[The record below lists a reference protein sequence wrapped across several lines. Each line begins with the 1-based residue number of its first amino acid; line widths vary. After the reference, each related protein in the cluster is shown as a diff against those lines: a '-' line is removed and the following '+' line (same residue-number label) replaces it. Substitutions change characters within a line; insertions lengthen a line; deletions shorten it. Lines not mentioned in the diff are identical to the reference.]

1 MTARKFT
8 KCTQREAEAL
18 PDGRHNFGDNIYLCV
33 KGNRKNWQL
42 IYQINHKRRYFALG
56 SFAKIPV
63 RDVKRCA
70 IPFLAM
76 IAEGIDPAEV
86 RTKENGNRQNKGRGT
101 YTFEEKLRDAIAV
114 VKSAKRWRNPKSE
127 MQWWNTLTQYA
138 VPVLGNK
145 IIDDITKQDI
155 LSILT
160 PIWDTKTET
169 AKRLRNR
176 LEIVFA
182 YFINEGLYTHP
193 NPAAWKGN
201 LDFYLPSPSKVAVV
215 EHHKSMPHA
224 ELKEKIK
231 RLLPPEN
238 VTRALIL
245 FTILTASRI
254 GESTPARWEEFDFE
268 NRVWSVPPE
277 RRKDGKKEPHRVPLT
292 EQMIEVVTYMT
303 GGKPLTEGY
312 VFPSFTSEK
321 HISKETPRPYLQE
334 ILETEATMHGMRSTF
349 RDWCAEELVPDIV
362 AEKCLM
368 HATGNR
374 VSAAYQRSDLLDA
387 RREVMERW
395 NDYLLPRALQEAA
408 SEPAENA

>member
-1 MTARKFT
+1 MAVRKFT
-8 KCTQREAEAL
+8 QKEAEAL
-18 PDGRHNFGDNIYLCV
+18 PDGRHNFGDNIYLCI

-42 IYQINHKRRYFALG
+42 IYQINHKRRYLAIG
-56 SFAKIPV
+56 SFSKIAV

-70 IPFLAM
+70 MPYLAM
-76 IAEGIDPAEV
+76 LAKGQDPAET
-86 RTKENGNRQNKGRGT
+86 RAETYRKKLNG
-101 YTFEEKLRDAIAV
+101 TFEQKLRDAIMV
-114 VKSAKRWRNPKSE
+114 VKTAKRWRNPKSE
-127 MQWWNTLTQYA
+127 MQWWNTITQYA
-138 VPVLGNK
+138 IPVIGNK
-145 IIDDITKQDI
+145 DIDDITRQDI
-155 LSILT
+155 LDILL
-160 PIWDTKTET
+160 PLWDTKTET

-176 LEIVFA
+176 LEIIFA
-182 YFINEGLYTHP
+182 YFINEGFYTHP

-201 LDFYLPSPSKVAVV
+201 LDFYLPSPSKVSEVV
-215 EHHKSMPHA
+215 HHKSMPHA
-224 ELKEKIK
+224 ELKEKIE
-231 RLLPPEN
+231 RLMPPDN

-254 GESTPARWEEFDFE
+254 GESTPARWEEFDFKARIW
-268 NRVWSVPPE
+268 NVPPA

-292 EQMIEVVTYMT
+292 DQMIKIITQLS
-303 GGKPLTEGY
+303 GGKPLTKGF
-312 VFPSFTSEK
+312 VFPSYTPEK